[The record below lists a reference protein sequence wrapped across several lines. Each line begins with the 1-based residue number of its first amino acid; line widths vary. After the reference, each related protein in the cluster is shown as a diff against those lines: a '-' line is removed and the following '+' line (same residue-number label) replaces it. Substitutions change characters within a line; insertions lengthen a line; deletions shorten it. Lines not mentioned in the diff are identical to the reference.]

1 MQLRLSFSYIITFL
15 LLTIVMLELHEIV
28 HITVGRLICGC
39 WGHRDF
45 NVWELCEGCGNA
57 QSLSWLATLAG
68 PLFSFSMMWIGMGLL
83 NSVNLKKR
91 ALGFSLIFANIPF
104 GRVSEAMKGAGD
116 EMVVTRYL
124 LKDDFSSTQMIVLCS
139 IILLMFAL
147 PPIISAFNM
156 ITNKRRWLY
165 LVLFLTLPLIFLLM
179 YVLTGLNSL
188 LNSGF
193 LSAYWI
199 MGTPLLITLHTLL
212 AIVLLIV
219 LFRNLFSIADTSAN
233 NIAPVRF
240 NL

>member
-83 NSVNLKKR
+83 NSVDLKKR

-104 GRVSEAMKGAGD
+104 GRVSEAIKDAGD

-156 ITNKRRWLY
+156 ITNKQRWLY
-165 LVLFLTLPLIFLLM
+165 LVLFLTLPLVFLLM